1 MKYYIQETK
10 WKQIFANL
18 KSVKGIHSKNE
29 DRIRRFMESVWYMA
43 RSGCQWRLLP
53 EIYGN
58 YRSVHKRFK
67 KWCEKG
73 IWEKLLKYT
82 QDPDLEVQM
91 IDGTIVRA
99 HACAAGY
106 KKDTGAQEALGRS
119 KGGFTTKIHALVDAL
134 GNPLKFTLTAGQR
147 NDITQAEAL
156 TENVS
161 NSVVVADKG
170 YDSNAF
176 IVGLENKGCEVV
188 IPPKRNRKVQR
199 YYDEHIYKERHLIE
213 CFFGKIKHFRRI
225 FSRFDKTA
233 TVTEPALTPE
243 EMSDFNVN
251 TPSFLLENF
260 IILIITSLGKEIGW
274 RGYLLTNLKDQIP
287 NFYVRAIAVGL
298 IVAIWHMPIFQVTG
312 PLSWNDGLTFSIA
325 CTFTL
330 FCCVE
335 SIVYTWLFEKDNSI
349 WPVTIAHVT
358 MHFMIQ
364 MIAMSFTIMSLSAS
378 TVITPMNDAIS
389 LTIAYLIVAIGIIL
403 FENTQGRSLSV

>member
-1 MKYYIQETK
+1 MKYYIEETK

-29 DRIRRFMESVWYMA
+29 DRIRRFVESVWYMA

-156 TENVS
+156 TENIS

-176 IVGLENKGCEVV
+176 IAGLENKGCEVV

-199 YYDEHIYKERHLIE
+199 YYDEHIYKERHLIG

-233 TVTEPALTPE
+233 RE
-243 EMSDFNVN
+243 
-251 TPSFLLENF
+251 
-260 IILIITSLGKEIGW
+260 
-274 RGYLLTNLKDQIP
+274 
-287 NFYVRAIAVGL
+287 
-298 IVAIWHMPIFQVTG
+298 
-312 PLSWNDGLTFSIA
+312 
-325 CTFTL
+325 C
-330 FCCVE
+330 
-335 SIVYTWLFEKDNSI
+335 
-349 WPVTIAHVT
+349 
-358 MHFMIQ
+358 
-364 MIAMSFTIMSLSAS
+364 
-378 TVITPMNDAIS
+378 
-389 LTIAYLIVAIGIIL
+389 
-403 FENTQGRSLSV
+403 